1 MKSVNFKFIVS
12 LIVVVLV
19 ITLTSLVKAANG
31 SLTVRITPDAS
42 KAITDKEVYV
52 TLSLTDF
59 NNVETTWPMAGQGTL
74 EYDKTIFKEVS
85 IEGLNGWSASINQSG
100 VILLDTASVTEGDEI
115 ARITLTINDSATS
128 FNTEIKVNSFN
139 LTNGDD
145 GEGNEN
151 VNVENMNLTARVT
164 INDQSGND
172 NNTEIPGTGTEEP
185 DDNENQGTTEPPTD
199 NENTNETD
207 DNSNNNNNENNN
219 NENETNNDKN
229 ESNNNENETNNDKNE
244 SNNNENED
252 NNNKNENN
260 TIEKVD
266 DLTVAKDPIPQTGV
280 SYVIFGVL
288 TLITVVG
295 IIAFIKYKKFYD

>member
-172 NNTEIPGTGTEEP
+172 NNTETPGTGTEEP

-199 NENTNETD
+199 NENTN
-207 DNSNNNNNENNN
+207 DNSNNNNNEN
-219 NENETNNDKN
+219 
-229 ESNNNENETNNDKNE
+229 NNNENETNNDKNE

>member
-1 MKSVNFKFIVS
+1 MKRVNLKFIVS
-12 LIVVVLV
+12 LIVLVLC
-19 ITLTSLVKAANG
+19 ISLSSGVKAANG

-74 EYDKTIFKEVS
+74 EYDETIFNSVS

-100 VILLDTASVTEGDEI
+100 AILLDTASVTEGNEI
-115 ARITLTINDSATS
+115 ARITLTINDNVTS

-164 INDQSGND
+164 MNNQGGND
-172 NNTEIPGTGTEEP
+172 GNTETPGTGTEEP

-199 NENTNETD
+199 DENTGD
-207 DNSNNNNNENNN
+207 GSDNNNNNQNGSNNNENNN
-219 NENETNNDKN
+219 NNET
-229 ESNNNENETNNDKNE
+229 
-244 SNNNENED
+244 
-252 NNNKNENN
+252 N

-266 DLTVAKDPIPQTGV
+266 NLTVAKDPIPQTGV
-280 SYVIFGVL
+280 SYVIYGVL
-288 TLITVVG
+288 ALIAIVG
-295 IIAFIKYKKFYD
+295 IIAFIRYKKFYD